1 MLATDYRLLTT
12 SDETADLHDQLRY
25 NTARGLTLFGF
36 WLLVF
41 VLRVLLHLPVAS
53 EILLG
58 LGLWIGANV
67 LYAVA
72 LRRCASIDDVHSL
85 ALGYLIFELL
95 VLTVCVH
102 FLGGVEWIGVLF
114 YGLIVGD
121 ASLVLPTRRIYL
133 VVTLAV
139 LLFGGLA
146 FSEYGGFI
154 HHRAFFLPGLTLHQ
168 DLTWVTLTVVAAAG
182 VLAYTGYV
190 FSRLTS
196 ALRQR
201 QEALRVAYRGK
212 ARELELARSVQARL
226 LKAPPPIP
234 GLDIAAVNLP
244 ASECGGDFFCFMD
257 AGAGRH
263 LLAVGDVAGHG
274 VAAALTMS
282 ATMMAIELSLQAL
295 NTNGSFD
302 TAQDRHQPTSGEI
315 LGGLAREVD
324 QFLTKRIGGES
335 FVTAFFALYD
345 ERDASLMTLDLGHS
359 HVLAYIAASGKAV
372 PPRWV
377 GERHLP
383 LMASQYVSA
392 NGSTGHEPHPWPLRI
407 EPGDTLV
414 IYTDGLVEAR
424 RGKEEYGMKRLRETV
439 AELGGRPAVEMA
451 AGIVAS
457 VDGFTGGGVRRDDV
471 TVVVVKRVAGR

>member
-1 MLATDYRLLTT
+1 MLATDYWLLTT
-12 SDETADLHDQLRY
+12 SAADLHAELQDQLRY
-25 NTARGLTLFGF
+25 NTARGITLFGF

-41 VLRVLLHLPVAS
+41 VLRVLWRLPVAS

-58 LGLWIGANV
+58 LGLWIGANF
-67 LYAVA
+67 LYALA
-72 LRRCASIDDVHSL
+72 LRRCASISDMHTL
-85 ALGYLIFELL
+85 ALGYLILELL
-95 VLTVCVH
+95 LLTFCVH

-146 FSEYGGFI
+146 FSEYRGFI
-154 HHRAFFLPGLTLHQ
+154 PHRAFFLPGLTLHQ
-168 DLTWVTLTVVAAAG
+168 DLTWVTLTVLAAAG
-182 VLAYTGYV
+182 TLAYMAYV
-190 FSRLTS
+190 FSRLAS

-201 QEALRVAYRGK
+201 QEALRVAYQQK

-226 LKAPPPIP
+226 LKAPPTIP

-257 AGAGRH
+257 AGEGRH

-282 ATMMAIELSLQAL
+282 ATMMAIELSLHSL
-295 NTNGSFD
+295 NNNGHRPS
-302 TAQDRHQPTSGEI
+302 SGEI
-315 LGGLAREVD
+315 LSGLAREVD

-345 ERDASLMTLDLGHS
+345 ERDASLFTLDLGHS

-383 LMASQYVSA
+383 LMASQYVSS
-392 NGSTGHEPHPWPLRI
+392 NGVNGHAPRPWPLRI
-407 EPGDTLV
+407 GPGDTLV
-414 IYTDGLVEAR
+414 LYTDGLVEAR
-424 RGKEEYGMKRLRETV
+424 RGKEEYGLKRLRETV
-439 AELGGRPAVEMA
+439 AELGARPAVEIA
-451 AGIVAS
+451 AGIVES
-457 VDGFTGGGVRRDDV
+457 VNGFTGGGTQRDDV
-471 TVVVVKRVAGR
+471 TVVVVKRI